1 MPTTRVEKTELNDG
15 RRSTNS
21 EEIDDDNDDDDDDSI
36 SSYLD
41 PSTNDLTTW
50 PGAAL
55 LVADCMGTGMINK
68 YAEIKY
74 LSKCR

>member
-1 MPTTRVEKTELNDG
+1 MATASTEKTELNDG
-15 RRSTNS
+15 SRSRSRSTNS
-21 EEIDDDNDDDDDDSI
+21 GEIDDNDDDNSV

-55 LVADCMGTGMINK
+55 LVADCMGTGEYDMYDM
-68 YAEIKY
+68 YAV
-74 LSKCR
+74 R

>member
-1 MPTTRVEKTELNDG
+1 MMMPTVSTEKTELNDG

-21 EEIDDDNDDDDDDSI
+21 EEMDDNEINDDDSV

-55 LVADCMGTGMINK
+55 LVADCMGTGME
-68 YAEIKY
+68 YM
-74 LSKCR
+74 L